1 MIKVLIVDDIPE
13 TRDHLS
19 RLLGL
24 EREIDVVGVAGSG
37 EDAIRISMELRPDVI
52 IMDINMP
59 GMDGIAASEVI
70 SQRLPTSPIIMM
82 SVHGEADHMKRAM
95 LAGAREFLIKPFS
108 ADELSTSIK
117 RVWERDQAR
126 RDQLSAAMAP
136 VVAAAGAAAAAGE
149 SDEHQVIAVFS
160 PKGGAGRTTI
170 ATNLAL
176 ALHRETGQRVALVD
190 ANLQFGDVGVLLN
203 LNPKNRSVI
212 DAVESGEPDADI
224 IESVVIDHSTGIRVM
239 LAPPSPEGADL
250 VTPAYL
256 RKIVE
261 QLKTTHDWVV
271 VDLPSG
277 LNDHSLTILDAA
289 DQILIIAALEI
300 TTIKNVRLFLEVAD
314 QLEYERSKLRLIIN
328 RSDTSQGIRIGDVE
342 ASIRRPI
349 DGTII
354 SDGRLAVLA
363 VNRGVPF
370 VVSHPEAPLSRDV
383 TALARKL
390 ASERAPAATTASTTD
405 KPAKRGIFARR

>member
-24 EREIDVVGVAGSG
+24 ERDIDVAGTAGSG
-37 EDAIRISMELRPDVI
+37 EEAIQVAMDMRPDVI
-52 IMDINMP
+52 VMDINMP
-59 GMDGIAASEVI
+59 GMDGIAASEII
-70 SQRLPTSPIIMM
+70 SQRLPNSPVIMM
-82 SVHGEADHMKRAM
+82 SVHGEAEQLKQAM
-95 LAGAREFLIKPFS
+95 LAGAREFLVKPFS
-108 ADELSTSIK
+108 GDEFATSIK
-117 RVWERDQAR
+117 RVYERELVRREQLQAA
-126 RDQLSAAMAP
+126 RDANVPQ
-136 VVAAAGAAAAAGE
+136 VAHGQENAE
-149 SDEHQVIAVFS
+149 DHQIIAVFS

-176 ALHRETGQRVALVD
+176 ALKRETNQRVALID

-203 LNPKNRSVI
+203 LNPKNRSML
-212 DAVESGEPDADI
+212 DAVEGGEPDRDI
-224 IESVVIDHSTGIRVM
+224 VESVVIDHSTGIRVL

-256 RKIVE
+256 RKMTE
-261 QLKTTHDWVV
+261 MLRETHDWVV

-277 LNDHSLTILDAA
+277 LNDHSLGILDLA
-289 DQILIIAALEI
+289 DQILVVAALEI

-314 QLEYERSKLRLIIN
+314 QLDYERSKLRLVIN
-328 RSDTSQGIRIGDVE
+328 RSDASQGIRIGDVE

-349 DGTII
+349 DGSIV

-370 VVSHPEAPLSRDV
+370 VISHPESPLSRDI
-383 TALARKL
+383 TTLARTIAGDGSSSSK
-390 ASERAPAATTASTTD
+390 TD
-405 KPAKRGIFARR
+405 KTAKRGLFARR

>member
-1 MIKVLIVDDIPE
+1 MIKLLIVDDIPE

-19 RLLGL
+19 RLVGL
-24 EREIDVVGVAGSG
+24 DREIDVVGTAGSG
-37 EDAIRISMELRPDVI
+37 EEAIQQAMDLRPDVI
-52 IMDINMP
+52 VMDINMP
-59 GMDGIAASEVI
+59 GMDGIAASEI
-70 SQRLPTSPIIMM
+70 IAQRLPFSAIIMM
-82 SVHGEADHMKRAM
+82 SVHGEAEHLKRAM
-95 LAGAREFLIKPFS
+95 LAGAREFLVKPFS
-108 ADELSTSIK
+108 ADEFGTSIR
-117 RVWERDQAR
+117 RVHERELAR
-126 RDQLSAAMAP
+126 REQLQATGLVNPSATSSGAMATED
-136 VVAAAGAAAAAGE
+136 VE
-149 SDEHQVIAVFS
+149 NHQVIAVFS

-176 ALHRETGQRVALVD
+176 ALRKETNQRVALID

-203 LNPKNRSVI
+203 LNPKNRSVL
-212 DAVESGEPDADI
+212 DAVEGGEPDRDI
-224 IESVVIDHSTGIRVM
+224 IDSVIVDHSTGIRVL

-261 QLKTTHDWVV
+261 MLRENHDWVI

-277 LNDHSLTILDAA
+277 LNDHTLGVLDVA
-289 DQILIIAALEI
+289 DQVLVVAALEI

-314 QLEYERSKLRLIIN
+314 QLEYERSKVRLVIN
-328 RSDTSQGIRIGDVE
+328 RSDSSQGIRIGDVE

-349 DGTII
+349 DGTIV

-370 VVSHPEAPLSRDV
+370 VVSHPESP
-383 TALARKL
+383 LARDITTL
-390 ASERAPAATTASTTD
+390 ARTLAGDTASS
-405 KPAKRGIFARR
+405 KSEKAAKRGLFARR